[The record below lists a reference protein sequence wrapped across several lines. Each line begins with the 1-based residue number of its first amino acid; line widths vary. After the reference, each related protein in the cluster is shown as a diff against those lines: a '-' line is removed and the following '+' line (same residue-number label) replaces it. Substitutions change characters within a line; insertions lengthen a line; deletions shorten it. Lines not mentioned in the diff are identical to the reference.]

1 MSLIQ
6 KPSNIWRYQ
15 EKSHQPYWIVQKA
28 FWFTIFLWNFWF
40 TNSIASCRG
49 KRTFRWKSHSWARTQ
64 RTGPGRPPPASSSW
78 STPAGP
84 WPPSSGT
91 PASQPQPPAS
101 AALPPGLWPQL
112 ASAQETVVSAATTWV
127 GQRASRA
134 SEAATGWEEWTE
146 PASWV
151 ASVAVATAEAPQVSG
166 WGPPPWSSWSPRR
179 TGMRGAGARPRRP
192 PPSPWSKGCT
202 GPETLLRRLGFAA
215 SAGWLSCFLRGYEQ
229 NREETREGTRG
240 EGLDTHPKLSLW
252 IRVCGAKFPSANLEG
267 PGTQHRACCLLTES
281 LWGLQGL
288 NMGAAPS
295 DILVL
300 TCCDCPCL
308 SLGLLVVAL
317 LFYNYYLPKQKLLDI
332 WSYQILKIQI
342 FNFF

>member
-28 FWFTIFLWNFWF
+28 FWFTIFLWNLWF
-40 TNSIASCRG
+40 TNLIASCRG

-202 GPETLLRRLGFAA
+202 GPETLLRRLSFAA
-215 SAGWLSCFLRGYEQ
+215 SVFLERVWTEQGGNEGRNAWRGFGHTPKALAADKSVWCQVSVREPGGPRNSTSCVLSP
-229 NREETREGTRG
+229 NR
-240 EGLDTHPKLSLW
+240 
-252 IRVCGAKFPSANLEG
+252 KFVRFA
-267 PGTQHRACCLLTES
+267 GTQHGRSGFRHSGADLLR
-281 LWGLQGL
+281 
-288 NMGAAPS
+288 
-295 DILVL
+295 
-300 TCCDCPCL
+300 L
-308 SLGLLVVAL
+308 SLSVTWAACSSAFVLQL
-317 LFYNYYLPKQKLLDI
+317 LFTKAEIAWHLKLP
-332 WSYQILKIQI
+332 
-342 FNFF
+342 NFENSDF